1 MIKIDMWYDDKK
13 EQATGLDIWF
23 NDLGCFYS
31 GNITIFDKIV
41 GDYYADS
48 VPTSER
54 KNKRL
59 LKLGV
64 MVSAGFDSR
73 HRPLFYNPAPM
84 GIGKKEKT

>member
-31 GNITIFDKIV
+31 GNIKIFGKTV

-48 VPTSER
+48 AQEICEAFPRLKKE
-54 KNKRL
+54 NKRL
-59 LKLGV
+59 FELGV
-64 MVSAGFDSR
+64 TVPAGFDSR
-73 HRPLFYNPAPM
+73 QRL
-84 GIGKKEKT
+84 